1 MIVNDV
7 NIRLVKLL
15 YIVCQKTVME
25 LKVNEE
31 SGKIACI
38 AHGISQNFKETGVPH
53 SVCSAKFIAQGKWL
67 VVGNG
72 DGYIYVYTYTDT
84 KLKEAKKFR
93 AHDNSVDVLAVHP
106 NEAYLLSSS
115 AYGKTIKL
123 WSWGSDSIMNW
134 VQIKTFN
141 VKPTYPDGV
150 RSLKFNPRDT
160 NTFACVTYEDK
171 VKVC

>member
-1 MIVNDV
+1 MTVVTSIDGHPTKTWIVMTYKGGKVSVWDYQE
-7 NIRLVKLL
+7 K
-15 YIVCQKTVME
+15 KTVME

-31 SGKIACI
+31 SGKIARI

-67 VVGNG
+67 VVGNS

-106 NEAYLLSSS
+106 TEAYLLSSS

-123 WSWGSDSIMNW
+123 WSLG
-134 VQIKTFN
+134 
-141 VKPTYPDGV
+141 
-150 RSLKFNPRDT
+150 R
-160 NTFACVTYEDK
+160 
-171 VKVC
+171 